1 MDDLAAAAAAT
12 TTTAANRGTAQFE
25 AVDAETR
32 AVMQSRINP
41 SSRAHYDSENTKF
54 ILWLFDNREHYNNF
68 LQPALLNKLALQLE
82 RDKERRTQAGKPSKR
97 RDHVRATCRQW
108 LGGVKPSRP
117 ETCPIWLTDLDIQV
131 YGCYL
136 NAFKKRVDRRLN
148 GGTQAESVLIRLSQ
162 SAFEAATSALAH
174 LYPSTASTST
184 PCRKT
189 SDSLSPTTNRA
200 AGALQQDKRRISAS
214 ARSRAKSTCPLGR
227 TRAREDS
234 LQEP

>member
-54 ILWLFDNREHYNNF
+54 ILWLFDNREHYSDF
-68 LQPALLNKLALQLE
+68 LQPALLNELALQLE

-108 LGGVKPSRP
+108 LGGIEPNRP
-117 ETCPIWLTDLDIQV
+117 ETYPIRLTDLDIKV
-131 YGCYL
+131 YGRYL
-136 NAFKKRVDRRLN
+136 NAFKKRVRHNRCSFAL
-148 GGTQAESVLIRLSQ
+148 
-162 SAFEAATSALAH
+162 SAFPWTWGTPRRSGMTPKAPRWKRSVCCGGIARAMPT
-174 LYPSTASTST
+174 TKWSTST
-184 PCRKT
+184 QKDPFMTVMGWMGDCG
-189 SDSLSPTTNRA
+189 SF
-200 AGALQQDKRRISAS
+200 
-214 ARSRAKSTCPLGR
+214 
-227 TRAREDS
+227 
-234 LQEP
+234 